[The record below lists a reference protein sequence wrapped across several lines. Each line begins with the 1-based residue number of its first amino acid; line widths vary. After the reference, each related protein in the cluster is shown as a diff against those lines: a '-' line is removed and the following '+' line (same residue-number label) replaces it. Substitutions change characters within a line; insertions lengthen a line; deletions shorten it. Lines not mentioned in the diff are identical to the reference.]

1 MIRFLGTRI
10 LAHLFGE
17 GLGADLAA
25 RGVVY
30 LADGAIE
37 AIERPEERLGAVRLR
52 PGDTYTVIA
61 RPPATR
67 RERRLAARQ
76 GSLRERDRRLRRPNR
91 RQYRAARRLERTQ
104 IRMGRARPDG
114 RRATRLGRREA
125 SQGARFDKLTA
136 PTRRQR
142 RVSDELSAV
151 TAELDASRAV
161 SFERAAARRSRARRR
176 GRIHVYD

>member
-1 MIRFLGTRI
+1 MLRFLGTWV
-10 LAHLFGE
+10 LARLFGD

-30 LADGAIE
+30 LADGAME
-37 AIERPEERLGAVRLR
+37 AVERPEERLGAVRLR

-76 GSLRERDRRLRRPNR
+76 RALRDRDRRLRRPNR

-104 IRMGRARPDG
+104 IQMEKARPG
-114 RRATRLGRREA
+114 GGRATRLGRREA
-125 SQGARFDKLTA
+125 ARGARFDKLTT

-151 TAELDASRAV
+151 TVQLDAARSV
-161 SFERAAARRSRARRR
+161 SFERAAARRPRPRRR
-176 GRIHVYD
+176 GRVHVYD